1 MAAVGAG
8 SKKPV
13 ALYLKLLATINYYVR
28 LECQGDLSLALSH
41 HFSPMSVGRAR
52 VDTDFAE
59 KPHVR
64 TSNAFEARQLR
75 GTKKFRPS
83 SVSLVFLLRLCPV
96 ICLSLLR
103 SFLLWHFFFALIL
116 Q

>member
-1 MAAVGAG
+1 MAAVGTG

-41 HFSPMSVGRAR
+41 HLSPMSVGRAR

-59 KPHVR
+59 KPLVR
-64 TSNAFEARQLR
+64 TSNAFEARQR
-75 GTKKFRPS
+75 EEDADYEERRKDGS
-83 SVSLVFLLRLCPV
+83 WYEDSLLGLQ
-96 ICLSLLR
+96 SLLR
-103 SFLLWHFFFALIL
+103 YAGNVSLPR
-116 Q
+116 

>member
-13 ALYLKLLATINYYVR
+13 AFYLKLLATINDYVR

-41 HFSPMSVGRAR
+41 HFPPMSVSRAH
-52 VDTDFAE
+52 VSTDFAK

-64 TSNAFEARQLR
+64 TSNIFEARQ
-75 GTKKFRPS
+75 
-83 SVSLVFLLRLCPV
+83 RLMDMY
-96 ICLSLLR
+96 
-103 SFLLWHFFFALIL
+103 A
-116 Q
+116 